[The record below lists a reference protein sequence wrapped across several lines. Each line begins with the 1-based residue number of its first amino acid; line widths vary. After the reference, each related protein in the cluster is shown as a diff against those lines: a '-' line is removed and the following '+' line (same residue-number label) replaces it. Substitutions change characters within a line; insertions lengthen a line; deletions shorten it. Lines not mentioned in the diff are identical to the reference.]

1 MSISS
6 SNSKIE
12 VSNLLKTFGDNRVVN
27 DLSLSLSSGEIVG
40 LLGPNGAGKTTTF
53 YIILGLIKATQG
65 SVYLS
70 GENITDL
77 AMYQRARLGIG
88 YLPQDSS
95 IFSKLSVYNNL
106 KAIAETLPLDKSKQ
120 LEKVDRLLSDF
131 GLDDKKNQIA
141 VTLSGGERR
150 RLEIARCILPEPKF
164 LFMDE
169 PFSGV
174 DPINVAEIQDIV
186 IRLKKQNIGIFIT
199 DHNVRETLKIV
210 DRAYLLYKGSVLSEG
225 NSEYLLKDPKS
236 REFYLGENF
245 NIS

>member
-1 MSISS
+1 MASLL

-12 VSNLLKTFGDNRVVN
+12 VSNLLKTFGENRVVN

-65 SVYLS
+65 SVYMN
-70 GENITDL
+70 GKNITDL

-95 IFSKLSVYNNL
+95 IFRKLSVYNNL
-106 KAIAETLPLDKSKQ
+106 RAIAETLPLDKNKQ

-131 GLDDKKNQIA
+131 GLEDKKNQIA
-141 VTLSGGERR
+141 LTLSGGERR
-150 RLEIARCILPEPKF
+150 RLEIARAVLPEPKF

-174 DPINVAEIQDIV
+174 DPINVAEVQDIV

-210 DRAYLLYKGSVLSEG
+210 DRAYLLYKGTLLSEG

-245 NIS
+245 NID